1 MKLDDVFIKLLNQKT
16 GCDVTTAYGATV
28 LRNDIESL
36 TGENLSANTI
46 KRLVGNL
53 PYNSSPRDT
62 TLEILA
68 KYLGYDSWQLL
79 NDYLN
84 QKISE
89 FNFDNVF
96 YELEKLPANQRIEI
110 EWEPNRKILIRHT
123 SGYEY
128 EVIKSEN
135 SKLLEGDILTLS
147 QIAVGFPFIVRKVIR
162 EGKDLGS
169 YTASTEL
176 GLKKIM
182 ILQ

>member
-1 MKLDDVFIKLLNQKT
+1 MLEEKA
-16 GCDVTTAYGATV
+16 GCDITTAYGATV

-53 PYNSSPRDT
+53 PYNSNPRET

-68 KYLGYDSWQLL
+68 KYLGYDSWQFL

-84 QKISE
+84 QKISQ
-89 FNFDNVF
+89 FNSGNVF
-96 YELEKLPANQRIEI
+96 YELEKLPANQRIEL
-110 EWEPNRKILIRHT
+110 EWEPNRKILIRHI

-128 EVIKSEN
+128 KVISSEN

-147 QIAVGFPFIVRKVIR
+147 QIAVGFPFMVRKVIR
-162 EGKDLGS
+162 DGKALGS